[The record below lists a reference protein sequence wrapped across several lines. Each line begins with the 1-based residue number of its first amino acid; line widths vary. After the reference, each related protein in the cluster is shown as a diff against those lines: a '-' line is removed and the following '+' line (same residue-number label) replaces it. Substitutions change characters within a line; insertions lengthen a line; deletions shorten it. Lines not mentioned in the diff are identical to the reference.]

1 MERYAMLAEY
11 LPVLVLFLLAVFI
24 SIFVIVA
31 SALLGPRTNNRR
43 KLSPYESGMQ
53 PIGAA
58 IRRFPVKFYVVA
70 MLFILFDI
78 EAIFFFPYALVFRQL
93 GTYGLAVIGVFVVL
107 LVAGF
112 AYEWKKGALR
122 WE

>member
-1 MERYAMLAEY
+1 MLSDY
-11 LPVLVLFLLAVFI
+11 IPILVLFLMAVFVAV
-24 SIFVIVA
+24 FVITA
-31 SALLGPRTNNRR
+31 SSILGPRKTSQR
-43 KLSPYESGMQ
+43 KLSPYESGMV
-53 PIGAA
+53 PIGQA

-78 EAIFFFPYALVFRQL
+78 EAIFFFPYALVFRPL
-93 GTYGLAVIGVFVVL
+93 GVYGLAAMGVFVLVL
-107 LVAGF
+107 VIGF

>member
-1 MERYAMLAEY
+1 MFAEY
-11 LPVLVLFLLAVFI
+11 LPILVLFLLAVFVAV
-24 SIFVIVA
+24 FVIVA
-31 SALLGPRTNNRR
+31 SALLGPRKSSSR

-53 PIGAA
+53 PIGQA

-70 MLFILFDI
+70 MLFIVFDI

-93 GTYGLAVIGVFVVL
+93 GVFGLLAMGVFAVL

-112 AYEWKKGALR
+112 VYEWKKGALR